1 MFHPRLFRIGYH
13 RIYKTK
19 LNKATYPTR
28 ISSLVFISLNIR
40 NINKRKT
47 SKNFFEV
54 SLAGPQGFE
63 PWMTESESVALP
75 LGDGPMLSQQMVLYI
90 G

>member
-1 MFHPRLFRIGYH
+1 MILKKKPTFIC
-13 RIYKTK
+13 KTK
-19 LNKATYPTR
+19 NLEEFLLR
-28 ISSLVFISLNIR
+28 GF
-40 NINKRKT
+40 
-47 SKNFFEV
+47 
-54 SLAGPQGFE
+54 LAGPQGFE